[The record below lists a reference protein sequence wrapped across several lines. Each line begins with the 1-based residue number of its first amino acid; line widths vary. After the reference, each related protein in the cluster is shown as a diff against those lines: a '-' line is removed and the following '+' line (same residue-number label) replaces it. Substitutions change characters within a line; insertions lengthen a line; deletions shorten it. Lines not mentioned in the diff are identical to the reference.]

1 MNNFENESVV
11 LRGNKKS
18 SLVNK
23 ILDLFEKVGNKL
35 PDSVSIFVILCLLLL
50 GISYLCNKLGVS
62 VIHPIN
68 KDVIT
73 VNNLMSSAN
82 LKQILVE
89 MILVFQTYPP
99 LGVVLVAMIGIGVAD
114 KSGLL
119 EALLNIV
126 MDKVPKGAIYYAV
139 VIMGLIFTGIGDA
152 GFVVLPP
159 LAALMF
165 LKLNKNPI
173 IGIFLAYAGAAIGFC
188 SGLFVSLN
196 DILITSFTIPA
207 AQVLDSTFMR
217 SPAMTIFFNM
227 TNAILQMFIIT
238 LVTKKFIEP
247 RFPLE
252 EDLVKSEEESV
263 GDLEKTGFKYAGFSL
278 IIYFTFIILLTIGD
292 NAFLRD
298 SNGSLVS
305 VKSPFMGGLIII
317 MTLAFM
323 IPGIVY
329 GKVIKKIKN
338 DKDVVKMVGQSLG
351 EMGGYIFIVFVAAQF
366 LNLFGKSN
374 LGIVLAIKGAEK
386 LSASSISGMPLI
398 IMFILLVGFINLF
411 IGSASAK
418 WAILSPIFVPMFM
431 LLDYDP
437 SLTQI
442 AYRIGDSSTNM
453 ISPLFPYL
461 PLILAVCKKY
471 DKKFGI
477 GTLVAN
483 MIPYAVSTL
492 LGSIA
497 LLIVFITV
505 GISLGI

>member
-1 MNNFENESVV
+1 MNKIENESIV
-11 LRGNKKS
+11 LEKKPS
-18 SLVNK
+18 SLANR
-23 ILDLFEKVGNKL
+23 ILDLFEKIGNRL
-35 PDSVSIFVILCLLLL
+35 PDSVTIFIILCLSILI
-50 GISYLCNKLGVS
+50 ISYFCNKVG
-62 VIHPIN
+62 ITATHPIT
-68 KDVIT
+68 KKIIP
-73 VNNLMSSAN
+73 VNDLLSKEN
-82 LKQILVE
+82 LKQILIE
-89 MILVFQTYPP
+89 MINVFQTYPP

-119 EALLNIV
+119 ETLLNTV
-126 MDKVPKGAIYYAV
+126 MVKVPKGTVYYAV

-159 LAALMF
+159 LAALIF

-207 AQVLDSTFMR
+207 AQTLEPTFMR
-217 SPAMTIFFNM
+217 SPAMTIFFNIL
-227 TNAILQMFIIT
+227 NACLQMFIIT

-247 RFPLE
+247 RFPF
-252 EDLVKSEEESV
+252 DESLAKDDENKI
-263 GDLEKTGFKYAGFSL
+263 GNLEKKGLKYAGYSL
-278 IIYFTFIILLTIGD
+278 VIYFLFIFSLTIGKSS
-292 NAFLRD
+292 FLRD
-298 SNGSLVS
+298 ATGSLVS

-317 MTLAFM
+317 MMLAFM
-323 IPGIVY
+323 IPGIIF
-329 GKVIKKIKN
+329 GKITKKIRS
-338 DKDVVKMVGQSLG
+338 DKDIVKMVGQSLG

-386 LSASSISGMPLI
+386 LSQISLSGIPLM
-398 IMFILLVGFINLF
+398 IMFIFLVGFINLF

-418 WAILSPIFVPMFM
+418 WAILSPIFIPMFM

-471 DKKFGI
+471 DRNFGI

-483 MIPYAVSTL
+483 MIPYAVATL
-492 LGSIA
+492 FGSIS
-497 LLIVFITV
+497 LLIVFV
-505 GISLGI
+505 VFGLSLGI

>member
-1 MNNFENESVV
+1 MNKIENESIV
-11 LRGNKKS
+11 LEKKS
-18 SLVNK
+18 SSLANR
-23 ILDLFEKVGNKL
+23 ILDLFEKIGNRL
-35 PDSVSIFVILCLLLL
+35 PDSVTIFIILCLSILI
-50 GISYLCNKLGVS
+50 ISYFCNKVG
-62 VIHPIN
+62 ITATHPIT
-68 KDVIT
+68 KKIIP
-73 VNNLMSSAN
+73 VNDLLSKEN
-82 LKQILVE
+82 LKQILME
-89 MILVFQTYPP
+89 MINVFQTYPP

-119 EALLNIV
+119 ETLLNTV
-126 MDKVPKGAIYYAV
+126 MVKVPKGTVYYAV

-159 LAALMF
+159 LAALIF

-207 AQVLDSTFMR
+207 AQTLEPTFMR

-227 TNAILQMFIIT
+227 LNACLQMFIIT

-247 RFPLE
+247 RFPF
-252 EDLVKSEEESV
+252 DESLAKDDENKI
-263 GDLEKTGFKYAGFSL
+263 GNLEKKGLKYAGYSL
-278 IIYFTFIILLTIGD
+278 VIYFLFIFSLTIGKSS
-292 NAFLRD
+292 FLRD
-298 SNGSLVS
+298 ATGSLVS

-317 MTLAFM
+317 MMLAFM
-323 IPGIVY
+323 IPGIIF
-329 GKVIKKIKN
+329 GKITKKIKS
-338 DKDVVKMVGQSLG
+338 DKDIVKMVGQSLG

-386 LSASSISGMPLI
+386 LSQTSLSGIPLM
-398 IMFILLVGFINLF
+398 IMFIFLVGFINLF

-418 WAILSPIFVPMFM
+418 WAILSPIFIPMFM

-471 DKKFGI
+471 DRNFGI

-483 MIPYAVSTL
+483 MIPYAVATL
-492 LGSIA
+492 FGSIS
-497 LLIVFITV
+497 LLIVFV
-505 GISLGI
+505 VFGLSLGI

>member
-1 MNNFENESVV
+1 MSKVESESIV
-11 LRGNKKS
+11 LKKES
-18 SLVNK
+18 TGIANK

-35 PDSVSIFVILCLLLL
+35 PDSVTIFVTLCFLILV
-50 GISYLCNKLGVS
+50 ISYFSNKFNVTA
-62 VIHPIN
+62 IHPIT
-68 KDVIT
+68 KESIA
-73 VNNLMSSAN
+73 VNNLLSKAN
-82 LKQILVE
+82 LKQLLVE
-89 MILVFQTYPP
+89 MINVFQTYPP

-119 EALLNIV
+119 ETLLNSV
-126 MDKVPKGAIYYAV
+126 MVKVPKGVVYYAV
-139 VIMGLIFTGIGDA
+139 VILGLIFTGIGDA

-159 LAALMF
+159 LAALIF

-173 IGIFLAYAGAAIGFC
+173 IGVLLAYAGAAIGFC

-207 AQVLDSTFMR
+207 AQTLDPSFMR

-227 TNAILQMFIIT
+227 LNACLQMFIIT

-247 RFPLE
+247 RFPFDESLSKDDDE
-252 EDLVKSEEESV
+252 EI
-263 GDLEKTGFKYAGFSL
+263 GDLEKKGLKYAGYSL
-278 IIYFTFIILLTIGD
+278 AIYFLLVLSLTIGKS
-292 NAFLRD
+292 AFLRD
-298 SNGSLVS
+298 SSGSLVS
-305 VKSPFMGGLIII
+305 VKSPLMGGLIII
-317 MTLAFM
+317 MMLAFM
-323 IPGIVY
+323 IPGVVF
-329 GKVIKKIKN
+329 GKVTRKIKN
-338 DKDVVKMVGQSLG
+338 DKDIVKMVGQSLG

-386 LSASSISGMPLI
+386 LSQTSLSGIPLM
-398 IMFILLVGFINLF
+398 IMFIFLVGFINLF

-418 WAILSPIFVPMFM
+418 WAILSPIFIPMFM

-471 DKKFGI
+471 DKNFGI

-483 MIPYAVSTL
+483 MIPYAVATL
-492 LGSIA
+492 LGSIS
-497 LLIVFITV
+497 LLVIFVMLEF
-505 GISLGI
+505 SLGI

>member
-1 MNNFENESVV
+1 MSKVESESII
-11 LRGNKKS
+11 LKKES
-18 SLVNK
+18 TGIANK

-35 PDSVSIFVILCLLLL
+35 PDSVTIFVTLCFLILV
-50 GISYLCNKLGVS
+50 ISYFSNKFNVTA
-62 VIHPIN
+62 IHPIT
-68 KDVIT
+68 KESIA
-73 VNNLMSSAN
+73 VNNLLSKAN
-82 LKQILVE
+82 LKQLLVE
-89 MILVFQTYPP
+89 MINVFQTYPP

-119 EALLNIV
+119 ETLLNSV
-126 MDKVPKGAIYYAV
+126 MVKVPKGVVYYAV
-139 VIMGLIFTGIGDA
+139 VILGLIFTGIGDA

-159 LAALMF
+159 LAALIF

-173 IGIFLAYAGAAIGFC
+173 IGVLLAYAGAAIGFC

-207 AQVLDSTFMR
+207 AQTLDPSFMR

-227 TNAILQMFIIT
+227 LNACLQMFIIT

-247 RFPLE
+247 RFPFDESLSKDDDE
-252 EDLVKSEEESV
+252 EI
-263 GDLEKTGFKYAGFSL
+263 GDLEKKGLKYAGYSL
-278 IIYFTFIILLTIGD
+278 AIYFLLVLSLTIGKS
-292 NAFLRD
+292 AFLRD
-298 SNGSLVS
+298 SSGSLVS
-305 VKSPFMGGLIII
+305 VKSPLMGGLIII
-317 MTLAFM
+317 MMLAFM
-323 IPGIVY
+323 IPGVVF
-329 GKVIKKIKN
+329 GKVTRKIKN
-338 DKDVVKMVGQSLG
+338 DKDIVKMVGQSLG

-386 LSASSISGMPLI
+386 LSQTSLSGIPLM
-398 IMFILLVGFINLF
+398 IMFIFLVGFINLF

-418 WAILSPIFVPMFM
+418 WAILSPIFIPMFM

-471 DKKFGI
+471 DKNFGI

-483 MIPYAVSTL
+483 MIPYAVATL
-492 LGSIA
+492 LGSIS
-497 LLIVFITV
+497 LLVIFVMLEF
-505 GISLGI
+505 SLGI

>member
-1 MNNFENESVV
+1 MSKVENESIV
-11 LRGNKKS
+11 LEKES
-18 SLVNK
+18 SGIANK
-23 ILDLFEKVGNKL
+23 ILDLFERVGNKL
-35 PDSVSIFVILCLLLL
+35 PDSVTIFVILCFSILV
-50 GISYLCNKLGVS
+50 ISYFCNIFNVTAL
-62 VIHPIN
+62 HPIT
-68 KDVIT
+68 KESIV
-73 VNNLMSSAN
+73 VNNLLSKEN

-89 MILVFQTYPP
+89 MINVFQTYPP

-119 EALLNIV
+119 ETLLNSV
-126 MDKVPKGAIYYAV
+126 MVKVPKGVVYYAV

-159 LAALMF
+159 LAALIF

-173 IGIFLAYAGAAIGFC
+173 IGILLAYAGAAIGFC

-207 AQVLDSTFMR
+207 AQTLDPSFMR

-227 TNAILQMFIIT
+227 LNACLQMVIIT

-247 RFPLE
+247 RFPFDE
-252 EDLVKSEEESV
+252 SLVKDDDDEI
-263 GDLEKTGFKYAGFSL
+263 GDLEKKGLKYAGYSL
-278 IIYFTFIILLTIGD
+278 VIYFLAILSLSIGKS
-292 NAFLRD
+292 AFLRD
-298 SNGSLVS
+298 STGSLVS

-317 MTLAFM
+317 MMLAFM
-323 IPGIVY
+323 IPGVVF
-329 GKVIKKIKN
+329 GKITNKIKN
-338 DKDVVKMVGQSLG
+338 DKDIVKMVGQSLG

-386 LSASSISGMPLI
+386 LSQTSLSGIPLM
-398 IMFILLVGFINLF
+398 IMFIFLVGFINLF

-418 WAILSPIFVPMFM
+418 WAILSPIFIPMFM

-471 DKKFGI
+471 DKNFGI

-483 MIPYAVSTL
+483 MIPYALATL
-492 LGSIA
+492 LGSIS
-497 LLIVFITV
+497 LLIVFV
-505 GISLGI
+505 MFEFSLGI

>member
-1 MNNFENESVV
+1 MSKVESESIV
-11 LRGNKKS
+11 LKKES
-18 SLVNK
+18 TGIANK

-35 PDSVSIFVILCLLLL
+35 PDSVTIFVTLCFLILV
-50 GISYLCNKLGVS
+50 ISYFSNKFNVTA
-62 VIHPIN
+62 IHPIT
-68 KDVIT
+68 KESIA
-73 VNNLMSSAN
+73 VNNLLSKAN
-82 LKQILVE
+82 LKQLLVE
-89 MILVFQTYPP
+89 MINVFQTYPP

-119 EALLNIV
+119 ETLLNSV
-126 MDKVPKGAIYYAV
+126 MVKVPKGVVYYAV
-139 VIMGLIFTGIGDA
+139 VILGLIFTGIGDA

-159 LAALMF
+159 LAALIF

-173 IGIFLAYAGAAIGFC
+173 IGVLLAYAGAAIGFC

-207 AQVLDSTFMR
+207 AQTLDPSFMR

-227 TNAILQMFIIT
+227 LNACLQMFIIT

-247 RFPLE
+247 RFPFDESLSKDDDE
-252 EDLVKSEEESV
+252 EI
-263 GDLEKTGFKYAGFSL
+263 GDLEKKGLKYAGFSL
-278 IIYFTFIILLTIGD
+278 AIYFLLVLSLTIGKS
-292 NAFLRD
+292 AFLRD
-298 SNGSLVS
+298 SSGSLVS
-305 VKSPFMGGLIII
+305 VKSPLMGGLIII
-317 MTLAFM
+317 MMLAFM
-323 IPGIVY
+323 IPGVVF
-329 GKVIKKIKN
+329 GKVTRKIKN
-338 DKDVVKMVGQSLG
+338 DKDIVKMVGQSLG

-386 LSASSISGMPLI
+386 LSQTSLSGIPLM
-398 IMFILLVGFINLF
+398 IMFIFLVGFINLF

-418 WAILSPIFVPMFM
+418 WAILSPIFIPMFM

-471 DKKFGI
+471 DKNFGI

-483 MIPYAVSTL
+483 MIPYAVATL
-492 LGSIA
+492 LGSIS
-497 LLIVFITV
+497 LLVIFVMLEF
-505 GISLGI
+505 SLGI